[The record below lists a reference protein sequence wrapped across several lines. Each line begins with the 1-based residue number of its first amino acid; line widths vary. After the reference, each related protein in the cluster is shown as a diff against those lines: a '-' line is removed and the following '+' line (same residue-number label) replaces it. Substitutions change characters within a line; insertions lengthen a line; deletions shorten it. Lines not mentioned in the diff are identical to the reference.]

1 MELLPL
7 IRSTLQL
14 YGETFAKSWRACVRN
29 WPVMLATPALMLL
42 LLAAGWVVAPLGIL
56 GGLLMSLVNA
66 ACSSCYLVLINE
78 VTRSGG
84 RATLDDFKRG
94 FGVYFSDILSVLF
107 VLWIASM
114 LLSMVAGVS
123 HEGQL
128 VSMAVSLLAGIAL
141 NVVPELIYQGR
152 SRSTELLMESL
163 EFVQQNWLEWFLP
176 VGILSMLLGFQWTSA
191 LDIQADLGTLLVM
204 LSMLSPSALA
214 LSIPMLLFSQIS
226 TAPVSTVALG
236 IPLLFGF
243 FFLMVFRGFLFRAL
257 NGTSRRSRA
266 FRQKFEGWR

>member
-7 IRSTLQL
+7 IQSTLQL
-14 YGETFAKSWRACVRN
+14 YRDVFVKSWRACVRN
-29 WPVMLATPALMLL
+29 WPVMLATPALMVLQ
-42 LLAAGWVVAPLGIL
+42 LAAGWVVAPLGML

-78 VTRSGG
+78 VTRTGG
-84 RATLDDFKRG
+84 RATLQDFRRG

-114 LLSMVAGVS
+114 LLNVVAGVS
-123 HEGQL
+123 AQGQL

-163 EFVQQNWLEWFLP
+163 QFVQQNWLEWFLP
-176 VGILSMLLGFQWTSA
+176 VGILSMLLGTQWLSLEFIQWDLSA
-191 LDIQADLGTLLVM
+191 IYGLLIA
-204 LSMLSPSALA
+204 LSPTGLA
-214 LSIPMLLFSQIS
+214 MTIPMELLSRLGS
-226 TAPVSTVALG
+226 APVAAISLG

-243 FFLMVFRGFLFRAL
+243 FFLMVFRGFLFREL